1 MFFGKKII
9 QTIRLKR
16 NKTSSNPEL
25 GQPPVLLEEL
35 FEYLLI
41 SKLSKIQNR
50 HFQPLISNGLCNVCG
65 VG

>member
-1 MFFGKKII
+1 MIFGKKIK
-9 QTIRLKR
+9 QAMKR

-25 GQPPVLLEEL
+25 EHPPILLEEL

-41 SKLSKIQNR
+41 SKLSEIENR
-50 HFQPLISNGLCNVCG
+50 HFQLLISNGLCNVCG